1 MGRAVGQTGITI
13 GVGVLLL
20 DPDGVT
26 GRAQVDLPRVGEE
39 DPDMGMGLDLD
50 QVADMGTV
58 PEVAEHVVVG
68 MVMEAEMVG
77 LEEVVV
83 ALMVKLPL
91 WATVVN
97 IIRDDKLV
105 TPNLKGFGSSLSV

>member
-91 WATVVN
+91 WGTVV

-105 TPNLKGFGSSLSV
+105 TPNVKGFGSSLSV

>member
-1 MGRAVGQTGITI
+1 MGRAVGLTGSTI

-26 GRAQVDLPRVGEE
+26 GQAQVDLPRVGEE

-58 PEVAEHVVVG
+58 PEVEEHVVVG

-77 LEEVVV
+77 LEVVV
-83 ALMVKLPL
+83 VVVVVIMVKLPL
-91 WATVVN
+91 WATVVSL
-97 IIRDDKLV
+97 IRDDNKLV
-105 TPNLKGFGSSLSV
+105 ILPT